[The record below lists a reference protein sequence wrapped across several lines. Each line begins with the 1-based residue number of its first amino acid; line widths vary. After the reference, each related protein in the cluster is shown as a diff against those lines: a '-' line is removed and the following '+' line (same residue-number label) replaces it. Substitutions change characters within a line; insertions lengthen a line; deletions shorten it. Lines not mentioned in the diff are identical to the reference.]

1 MNRVRKNMHCGK
13 TLNVNAN
20 GLPTEHLVAN
30 KNLLHEKFFF
40 LESDEI
46 PITWGIAGDNSETQV
61 LSPMRL

>member
-1 MNRVRKNMHCGK
+1 MHCGK

-20 GLPTEHLVAN
+20 GLPTEHQVAN
-30 KNLLHEKFFF
+30 KNLLHEKFFFF

>member
-1 MNRVRKNMHCGK
+1 MHCVK

-40 LESDEI
+40 FRE
-46 PITWGIAGDNSETQV
+46 GGNSHN
-61 LSPMRL
+61 LGYSRR